1 MPLLRW
7 WWFKRRASRPVAPV
21 LSCSPNA
28 VRGRLTRT
36 TAGWPAAGAG
46 RPSGP
51 TTAITSACSSTSCG
65 RRRGTQ
71 SSGATHVSGYWR
83 PRRQDRLEEQ
93 RAILDTLVEANAE
106 DQARIAMDAPVLQ
119 ATGQLLADT
128 EVALQ
133 EAREDYERVAP
144 ATAPPISP
152 ETAPATAPATA
163 PETAPATAPDDAAAG
178 PPEATRTDRRDR
190 DRDPPRDRSRSR
202 ERRDRRRRG

>member
-28 VRGRLTRT
+28 VRGRLART

>member
-1 MPLLRW
+1 MAERRPNDHNNIRVQLDVLR
-7 WWFKRRASRPVAPV
+7 
-21 LSCSPNA
+21 
-28 VRGRLTRT
+28 
-36 TAGWPAAGAG
+36 
-46 RPSGP
+46 
-51 TTAITSACSSTSCG
+51 
-65 RRRGTQ
+65 
-71 SSGATHVSGYWR
+71 
-83 PRRQDRLEEQ
+83 DRLAEQ

-106 DQARIAMDAPVLQ
+106 DQARIARDAPVLQ

-133 EAREDYERVAP
+133 EAREDYDRVAP
-144 ATAPPISP
+144 ATAPLISP

>member
-1 MPLLRW
+1 MCLVHICL
-7 WWFKRRASRPVAPV
+7 
-21 LSCSPNA
+21 
-28 VRGRLTRT
+28 
-36 TAGWPAAGAG
+36 
-46 RPSGP
+46 
-51 TTAITSACSSTSCG
+51 
-65 RRRGTQ
+65 RRRR
-71 SSGATHVSGYWR
+71 SAAGYWR

-106 DQARIAMDAPVLQ
+106 HQARIAMDAPVLQ

-133 EAREDYERVAP
+133 EAREDYDRVAP
-144 ATAPPISP
+144 ATAPLISP

>member
-1 MPLLRW
+1 MCLVHICL
-7 WWFKRRASRPVAPV
+7 
-21 LSCSPNA
+21 
-28 VRGRLTRT
+28 
-36 TAGWPAAGAG
+36 
-46 RPSGP
+46 
-51 TTAITSACSSTSCG
+51 
-65 RRRGTQ
+65 RRRR
-71 SSGATHVSGYWR
+71 SAAGYWR

-106 DQARIAMDAPVLQ
+106 HQARIAMDAPVLQ

-133 EAREDYERVAP
+133 EARENYDRVAPATANYDRVAP

>member
-36 TAGWPAAGAG
+36 TAGWPAAGAGWPAAGAG

-93 RAILDTLVEANAE
+93 RAILQSLAEANAE
-106 DQARIAMDAPVLQ
+106 DQARIAQDGPALQ
-119 ATGQLLADT
+119 ETAQLLADT

-133 EAREDYERVAP
+133 EAREEYKRRTQATP
-144 ATAPPISP
+144 AS
-152 ETAPATAPATA
+152 
-163 PETAPATAPDDAAAG
+163 APATAPDG
-178 PPEATRTDRRDR
+178 PPEATQTDRRDR
-190 DRDPPRDRSRSR
+190 DRDPSRDRSRSPTAPSR
-202 ERRDRRRRG
+202 LDTS